1 MYLLLKS
8 EQVANEANAEAD
20 LVDVGGNAA
29 SSIESHPVIARLQRL
44 NKLTQKLEDRVE
56 SKVKTLPE
64 QMDNL
69 VKACDLM
76 DKEGGEHDSDASSQ
90 QNEVSEAEEE
100 VVVVKEKT
108 TSGKQAKTHSTEV
121 SDPSSSNEESED
133 DIAISVMNDA
143 RFGLRPQELEADS
156 GSTKKRS
163 RRAVPLDYGD
173 DEEDI
178 GLTTKAAQS
187 LASTLNAIEQ
197 RSATRSRKK
206 RSACETETLDEQ
218 HDDDALCRGLE
229 MMEAELGRFDSDHE
243 GEAVGEMN
251 GKLDDDPDEDDFY
264 KSMTERSNAKKQKKT
279 AKYAVAPKYPGMDQ
293 EVRGTYMLDN
303 LIFTICAY
311 MRG

>member
-1 MYLLLKS
+1 M
-8 EQVANEANAEAD
+8 A
-20 LVDVGGNAA
+20 
-29 SSIESHPVIARLQRL
+29 
-44 NKLTQKLEDRVE
+44 
-56 SKVKTLPE
+56 
-64 QMDNL
+64 
-69 VKACDLM
+69 
-76 DKEGGEHDSDASSQ
+76 
-90 QNEVSEAEEE
+90 
-100 VVVVKEKT
+100 
-108 TSGKQAKTHSTEV
+108 
-121 SDPSSSNEESED
+121 
-133 DIAISVMNDA
+133 
-143 RFGLRPQELEADS
+143 
-156 GSTKKRS
+156 STKKRS

-178 GLTTKAAQS
+178 GLTSKAAQS

-206 RSACETETLDEQ
+206 RSAYETETLDEQ

-251 GKLDDDPDEDDFY
+251 GELDDDPDEDDFY